1 MEASSSYKDTDDA
14 DLIKETLAGH
24 PRAYDE
30 LIHRHSRKLHAML
43 YQMLSNESDAFDV
56 AQQSFLKAYH
66 ALRHFAGKSSFYTWL
81 YTIAANNARNF
92 LRKRKRENTF
102 SLNQDEEHSASDKD
116 IRLADNSIAADPVR
130 QAEIKDLKLKL
141 AAAIETLSPAH
152 REVVILCDIQGM
164 SYSEISKILKIS
176 EGTLRSRLHYAHKQ
190 LQGLL
195 ANEKF

>member
-1 MEASSSYKDTDDA
+1 MEASSSYKDSDDA
-14 DLIKETLAGH
+14 ELIKETLAGH

-30 LIHRHSRKLHAML
+30 LIRRHSRKLHAML
-43 YQMLSNESDAFDV
+43 YQMLGNESDSFDI
-56 AQQSFLKAYH
+56 AQQSFLKAFH

-102 SLNQDEEHSASDKD
+102 SIDQTDEHSAPDKD
-116 IRLADNSIAADPVR
+116 IRLADTSIASDPVR
-130 QAEIKDLKLKL
+130 QAEIKDLKQKL

-164 SYSEISKILKIS
+164 SYSEISKILNIS

-195 ANEKF
+195 ESEKF